1 MICIEQ
7 KGPTISSSF
16 KQTKDECGG
25 LFGSGSRG
33 QMMSDTKFLL
43 PIRDQLSGDQPLVT
57 NLARKQNIQSK
68 QNIQRKHPLFEKS
81 WFQST
86 SRPPSGRPKRRR
98 EVGGWRK
105 RWSKNGAV
113 AAVGSIYFRP
123 RHQRNLIHNDYIRS
137 E

>member
-1 MICIEQ
+1 
-7 KGPTISSSF
+7 
-16 KQTKDECGG
+16 
-25 LFGSGSRG
+25 
-33 QMMSDTKFLL
+33 MSDTKFLL
-43 PIRDQLSGDQPLVT
+43 PISDQLSRDQPLVT
-57 NLARKQNIQSK
+57 SLARK

-86 SRPPSGRPKRRR
+86 SRPPSGSHARRR

-123 RHQRNLIHNDYIRS
+123 RHQRNLIHNAYIRS